1 MNIVGKLGVYTT
13 RSFAAKCNS
22 CKVITITILA
32 DEDFKKVE
40 IVSDIGYYMSV
51 SSANHL
57 TTVIFQLIG
66 ASGHIDEEWFRS
78 HGWSYGE
85 EDE

>member
-1 MNIVGKLGVYTT
+1 MNIVGKLGVYTSP
-13 RSFAAKCNS
+13 SFAAKHRR
-22 CKVITITILA
+22 KAMTITILA

-57 TTVIFQLIG
+57 ATVIFQLIG
-66 ASGHIDEEWFRS
+66 ASEHIDEEWFRS

>member
-1 MNIVGKLGVYTT
+1 MNIVGKLGVYTSP
-13 RSFAAKCNS
+13 SFAAKHRR
-22 CKVITITILA
+22 KAMTITILA

-40 IVSDIGYYMSV
+40 IVSDIGYYMDV

-57 TTVIFQLIG
+57 TTVIFQLMG
-66 ASGHIDEEWFRS
+66 AAEHIDEEWFRS

-85 EDE
+85 EGE

>member
-1 MNIVGKLGVYTT
+1 MNIVVKLGVYTSP
-13 RSFAAKCNS
+13 SFAAKHRR
-22 CKVITITILA
+22 KAMTITILT

-40 IVSDIGYYMSV
+40 IVSDIGYYMDV

-57 TTVIFQLIG
+57 STVIFQLMG
-66 ASGHIDEEWFRS
+66 AAEHIDEEWFRS

-85 EDE
+85 EGE